1 MLRLTFLTLITLT
14 FSCVTGAEKTGAE
27 KLPSDAAKYVEQCE
41 NDIVKLRK
49 TLVVNLGKSLT
60 KATKAG
66 DLDAAN
72 AVKAKIEETEKLTI
86 STTDLLGNLST
97 HPIIGVWARN
107 GKEWEFLP
115 DFTVIES
122 RGGKQ
127 LSTGTWAVDGPNVKA
142 VLAGNWNITVFI
154 KQTNSPAMDISVQG
168 PGSPAAPGSITRVK

>member
-1 MLRLTFLTLITLT
+1 MLRLLLILV
-14 FSCVTGAEKTGAE
+14 FFPALSAFAED
-27 KLPSDAAKYVEQCE
+27 LPSDAAKYVEQYESE
-41 NDIVKLRK
+41 NLKLRK
-49 TLVVNLGKSLT
+49 ALVVNLNKSMI

-66 DLDAAN
+66 DLNAAN
-72 AVKAKIEETEKLTI
+72 AIKAKIEETEKLTGP
-86 STTDLLGNLST
+86 TTDLLGNLST
-97 HPIIGVWARN
+97 HPIIGVWERN

-115 DFTVIES
+115 NFTVIES

-168 PGSPAAPGSITRVK
+168 PGSPVTTGSITRVK